1 MSVLNRTIL
10 LASLL
15 FSFMFTLV
23 SCAEEAAESPWDP
36 AWASLEEDML
46 KEVNLVRAEGAICG
60 DTPYPPTHP
69 LEMDTVIQLAA
80 RGHSLDMATLVFF
93 SHDSPDGRSFS
104 DRITEVGFVGAMPW
118 GENIQAGSPTAKEA
132 VAGLVDSPPHCENIM
147 SPEFFV
153 VGFGYAFDR
162 ASPFKH
168 YWTQNFA
175 ASH

>member
-1 MSVLNRTIL
+1 MSVIRRFFRCLPL
-10 LASLL
+10 LLT
-15 FSFMFTLV
+15 MTLALGA
-23 SCAEEAAESPWDP
+23 CAEETVDPWDP

-46 KEVNLVRAEGAICG
+46 KEVNLVRAAGAVCG
-60 DTPYPPTHP
+60 DIPYPPTHP
-69 LEMDTVIQLAA
+69 LEMDTVIQKAA

-118 GENIQAGSPTAKEA
+118 GENIQAGSSTAKEA

-153 VGFGYAFDR
+153 VGFGYAFDP